1 MGAGNGGHQT
11 WASGTNSDEA
21 ATRAQIQTKQPQPWM
36 WLSGEAEARSGETKP
51 CETGRGEGR
60 GLCRPGLRRDPQ
72 KAQARHSHAGPGGG
86 EA

>member
-1 MGAGNGGHQT
+1 MASQEQSGGRLRSHQA

-21 ATRAQIQTKQPQPWM
+21 ATAM
-36 WLSGEAEARSGETKP
+36 DVALGGGRSQVGETKP

-60 GLCRPGLRRDPQ
+60 GLCRPGLQRDPQ

>member
-1 MGAGNGGHQT
+1 MASQEQSGGRLRSHQA

-21 ATRAQIQTKQPQPWM
+21 ATAM
-36 WLSGEAEARSGETKP
+36 DVALSGEAEARSGETKP